1 MSASSISSS
10 LSFLGHAGQIFSR
23 YIGKT
28 AVWREGLTPQNSFP
42 RNSICPVPAAA
53 VRQIQMVPLLPS
65 SCTLTYFYGHEVF
78 CHQLVFSL
86 KTRLV
91 RIFKGTCNVTVISLL
106 LNWHCRLQTDG
117 VGQWDVKC
125 KLSARKYI
133 TDTSRCSAIT
143 LLCYIKLFW
152 SMFIFPLLEGS
163 RSSTASKDV
172 LL

>member
-1 MSASSISSS
+1 MSAGSISSS

-91 RIFKGTCNVTVISLL
+91 RIFKGTC
-106 LNWHCRLQTDG
+106 
-117 VGQWDVKC
+117 
-125 KLSARKYI
+125 
-133 TDTSRCSAIT
+133 
-143 LLCYIKLFW
+143 LF
-152 SMFIFPLLEGS
+152 
-163 RSSTASKDV
+163 TV
-172 LL
+172 LLSLAFC